1 MWVSDSIQP
10 QMNSEMC
17 KIIQAK
23 TQKLN
28 IMKTLC
34 HVPTKK
40 KKKLQEEN
48 KCSIFLTGFTIQHIF
63 SYDPNG

>member
-1 MWVSDSIQP
+1 
-10 QMNSEMC
+10 MC